1 MTEVGKHAS
10 SGKYAIVG
18 LGVVAGQQPDHSE
31 RMIAAEATRLA
42 IADAGLARADIGG
55 AIDLRRTGGGGDRA
69 SYSDAFTR
77 VLGIKN
83 NFYFTCGR
91 GGALAGLG
99 MAAAMSYLDRGIADY
114 VVLTGAV
121 TDWSQSQESRKKGFR
136 GMAHAEKR
144 GYWGKPLGDSR
155 AVSHHSWMA
164 ARHMAVYGTTSAQL
178 GAISVA
184 ERQWACMNPEAKM
197 YGRPITIEDHQ
208 NSPLVAEPYHL
219 LDLSQVSDGGIS
231 FILTTADR
239 AKDCAKAP
247 IYVLGQGFGEVS
259 ADLWWEKKNF
269 THMAVEPA
277 KKQAFGQ
284 ADITLADIDCAQLYD
299 CFTAEVLFQLEDY
312 GWCKKGEGG
321 AFVADGNMAPGG
333 SIPVNTSGGLLSCYH
348 LGDLTGLAEAVR
360 QLRGEAGER
369 QIDDCDIVMTTGHGG
384 ELVSPGMCS
393 IHTCT
398 LLGRHA

>member
-1 MTEVGKHAS
+1 MGKHAS

-18 LGVVAGQQPDHSE
+18 LGVIAGPQPDRSE
-31 RMIAAEATRLA
+31 RMIAAEAARLA
-42 IADAGLARADIGG
+42 IADAGLTRADIGG

-69 SYSDAFTR
+69 NYSDAFTR

-114 VVLTGAV
+114 VVLMGAV
-121 TDWSQSQESRKKGFR
+121 TDWSQSQETRKKGFR

-164 ARHMAVYGTTSAQL
+164 ARHMAVYGTTSEQL

-208 NSPLVAEPYHL
+208 SSPLVAEPYHL
-219 LDLSQVSDGGIS
+219 LDMSQVSDGGIA

-239 AKDCAKAP
+239 AKDCARP
-247 IYVLGQGFGEVS
+247 PVYVLGQGFGEVS

-277 KKQAFGQ
+277 KKQAFSQ
-284 ADITLADIDCAQLYD
+284 ADITLDDVDCAQLYD

-333 SIPVNTSGGLLSCYH
+333 SIPVNTGGGLLSCYH
-348 LGDLTGLAEAVR
+348 LGDLTGLAESVR

-369 QIDDCDIVMTTGHGG
+369 QIEDCDIVLTTGHGG

>member
-1 MTEVGKHAS
+1 MGKHAS

-18 LGVVAGQQPDHSE
+18 LGVVAGPQPDRSE
-31 RMIAAEATRLA
+31 RMIAAETARLA
-42 IADAGLARADIGG
+42 IADAGLTRDDIDG

-83 NFYFTCGR
+83 NFYYTCGR

-99 MAAAMSYLDRGIADY
+99 MATAMSFLDRGIANY
-114 VVLTGAV
+114 VVLMGAV
-121 TDWSQSQESRKKGFR
+121 TDWSQSQETRKKGFR

-197 YGRPITIEDHQ
+197 YGKPITIEDHQ

-219 LDLSQVSDGGIS
+219 LDMSQVSDGGIA

-239 AKDCAKAP
+239 AKDCPKAP
-247 IYVLGQGFGEVS
+247 VYVLGQGFGEVS
-259 ADLWWEKKNF
+259 AELWWEKKNF

-284 ADITLADIDCAQLYD
+284 AGITLDDVDCAQLYD

-333 SIPVNTSGGLLSCYH
+333 RIPVNTSGGLLSCYH
-348 LGDLTGLAEAVR
+348 LGDLTGLAESVR

-369 QIDDCDIVMTTGHGG
+369 QIDDCDIVLTTGHGG